1 MTLIRTALAALS
13 TTIALSLAA
22 CSPSNPEVVALSQPL
37 AAASLAAAGT
47 RCFEF
52 DKAPLGFGAAHVVGD
67 VIQTN
72 NVTIHFH
79 PYESGGALYSNGSG
93 YTNNSSLAASQAPE
107 FKPYVI
113 RPQIVPNVPLSRVTM
128 RFGEQL
134 NAFRG
139 QDNNFEVN
147 GVVLAITSD
156 LTSLNTTV
164 IGGALVTVTLDAVQ
178 PANRVTGTLE
188 ITAQASSITSFG
200 IGGIQ
205 TYVDDV
211 CMTP

>member
-1 MTLIRTALAALS
+1 MTPIRTAFAALS

-22 CSPSNPEVVALSQPL
+22 CSPSNPEMLALRQPSVAEPL
-37 AAASLAAAGT
+37 AVAGT
-47 RCFEF
+47 RCFDF
-52 DKAPLGFGAAHVVGD
+52 DKAPLGLGAIHVVGD

-72 NVTIHFH
+72 KATINFH
-79 PYESGGALYSNGSG
+79 PYESGGTLYSNGSG
-93 YTNNSSLAASQAPE
+93 YTNNSSFASGQSPE

-113 RPQIVPNVPLSRVTM
+113 RAQIVPNVPLSTVTM
-128 RFGEQL
+128 RFMEQL